1 MNKPQSLLTS
11 LTICVLAIQTLSCQ
25 QEPRFCEQIAALNTT
40 LEENHYN
47 AKPIDDDFSRGVFE
61 LFITSLDYEKVI
73 FTKKDIETFNTEKD
87 SLDDFINQNNCS
99 FIDRYSTVLKTKIQ
113 SRITFLSELKT
124 EKLDYE
130 SLDSISYRRDK
141 EYTYAKNSKRLDR
154 FWTKKIRL
162 NILNKIY
169 EKDSTLTYLKTNFSE
184 FETEIKDAIIT
195 KEICLLE
202 DLLSQDIDLLT
213 KERFLNS
220 ITQYQ
225 DPNSSF
231 FNYSEK
237 ESFINSLSSNSLSF
251 GIITDKNEKG
261 DIIVTYIQPGGAA
274 FLDQRM

>member
-1 MNKPQSLLTS
+1 MLYSQ
-11 LTICVLAIQTLSCQ
+11 
-25 QEPRFCEQIAALNTT
+25 
-40 LEENHYN
+40 
-47 AKPIDDDFSRGVFE
+47 
-61 LFITSLDYEKVI
+61 
-73 FTKKDIETFNTEKD
+73 KKDIETFNTEKD

-154 FWTKKIRL
+154 FWSKKIRL

-184 FETEIKDAIIT
+184 FEPEIKDAIIT

-202 DLLSQDIDLLT
+202 DLLSQDIGLLT

-237 ESFINSLSSNSLSF
+237 EELCKFALSSNSSVVWNCNRQKRKRGYYCDLHSTRRCCIF
-251 GIITDKNEKG
+251 RSKN
-261 DIIVTYIQPGGAA
+261 GG
-274 FLDQRM
+274 Q